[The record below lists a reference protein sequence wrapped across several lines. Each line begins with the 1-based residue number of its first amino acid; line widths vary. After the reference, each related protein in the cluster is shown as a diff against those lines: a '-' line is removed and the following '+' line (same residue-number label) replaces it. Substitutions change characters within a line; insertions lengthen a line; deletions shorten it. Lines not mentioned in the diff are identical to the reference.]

1 MTTVRPRLGLSFE
14 VAPPQASHPL
24 RTDIA
29 CFVGTVARRRVAAVA
44 GLQPLPLVLQGWLG
58 SHGID
63 RVGGVPLARLRV
75 SLDSPA
81 RFVQSLLGA
90 ASDAAPEVGVS
101 EREALAGF
109 FERQTGASNVAA
121 TFEALLQA
129 CRELTPLPAALL
141 EDLRR
146 REFQPGGLLGGRSGR
161 DELGAWLRLQ
171 RLHNLPVTL
180 DSFDSFDTLFAWE
193 RRGLRDRVVRVGDPV
208 VATPLGVA
216 IRAYFGEGGRR
227 AYVVRTGDP
236 SDVFDSARG
245 RFAACFPELSAAEG
259 STPFDDD
266 IDRCPQLPGV
276 RRLVRLG
283 KLTGLIGTA
292 RPPALSAAD
301 WVGLEHVYGL
311 PDVSFALMP
320 DLIDACAQPLSQ
332 EILPA
337 DEAAAPE
344 RFVDCVDEV
353 PGPAMKTGRLIAPP
367 RLNILGLEVW
377 RQLQL
382 RALNLL
388 GNPGRSFHRRDV
400 QLIASLPL
408 LGDGRELPT
417 PAQWLPWMAS
427 NDGWLAGGSAVDGAL
442 LGDHL
447 QLAYPWLR
455 TGDSAD
461 AQGGIEA
468 PEGCLAGVL
477 ARSALERGSYRSA
490 ARSALLRWQSSEPV
504 LPWAQV
510 TQQADWT
517 PLGSLTL
524 AERVCLLGPSPRGP
538 MLLSDVTCSAD
549 PQTRQG
555 AVRRLVNVVVQAAR
569 NAGDEFAFDPS
580 GEALWSRVRARL
592 SDLMRLLLT
601 AGALSTDGVPFVVRC
616 GRDTMQQA
624 DIDAGRL
631 VVQIEL
637 LPAQPIQRIVVVLNL
652 RDSGLA
658 GSSGS
663 TASASTLG
671 RAA

>member
-29 CFVGTVARRRVAAVA
+29 CFVGTVARRHVTVVGGLAAMP
-44 GLQPLPLVLQGWLG
+44 QVLQRWLV
-58 SHGID
+58 SHRID
-63 RVGGVPLARLRV
+63 LVGGVPLARLRV
-75 SLDSPA
+75 SLDAPA
-81 RFVQSLLGA
+81 RFVQSLLAA
-90 ASDAAPEVGVS
+90 ASDVVPEVGAS
-101 EREALAGF
+101 EREVLAGF
-109 FERQTGASNVAA
+109 FDRHIGGSDQAP
-121 TFEALLQA
+121 TFAALLQA
-129 CRELTPLPAALL
+129 CRELSPVPAAVL
-141 EDLRR
+141 EDLRL
-146 REFQPGGLLGGRSGR
+146 REFQPRGLLGG

-171 RLHNLPVTL
+171 CLHNLPVTL
-180 DSFDSFDTLFAWE
+180 DSFDSFDALFAWE
-193 RRGLRDRVVRVGDPV
+193 QRGLRDRIVRVGDPV
-208 VATPLGVA
+208 VATPLGIA
-216 IRAYFGEGGRR
+216 LRAFFGEGGRR

-236 SDVFDSARG
+236 SDVYDTVRG
-245 RFAACFPELSAAEG
+245 RFAACFPERAAADG
-259 STPFDDD
+259 LTPFDDD

-283 KLTGLIGTA
+283 KLAGLIGTA
-292 RPPALSAAD
+292 QAPALSASD

-311 PDVSFALMP
+311 PDVSFVVLP

-344 RFVDCVDEV
+344 RFVDCVDELS
-353 PGPAMKTGRLIAPP
+353 GPAMKTGRLIAPP
-367 RLNILGLEVW
+367 RLNMLGLEVW

-388 GNPGRSFHRRDV
+388 DNPGRSFHRRDV

-408 LGDGRELPT
+408 LGEGRELPT

-427 NDGWLAGGSAVDGAL
+427 NDGWLAAGNAHDGAL
-442 LGDHL
+442 LSDHL

-455 TGDSAD
+455 TSDSAD
-461 AQGGIEA
+461 AQGGVEA

-490 ARSALLRWQSSEPV
+490 ARSTLLRWQSSEPL
-504 LPWAQV
+504 LPWAQA

-555 AVRRLVNVVVQAAR
+555 AVRRLVNVVIQAAR

-631 VVQIEL
+631 IVQIEL

-652 RDSGLA
+652 RDSSSANSSGL
-658 GSSGS
+658 SGS
-663 TASASTLG
+663 TASAGALG